1 MATPTG
7 TTKRLS
13 RHPAALQMLLRRW
26 HTYIGMVIAPT
37 VLLFAATGLLQIY
50 ELHEA
55 HPGYAP
61 PAVVAKL
68 GVLHKKQL
76 YREGRRPASAPSE
89 KSATKVPSTASPST
103 ASPSTGRPAAG
114 PRPEAKAQRLS
125 TTLLKA
131 FFALA
136 SIGLV
141 GSTITGVW
149 MTLRQPVRR
158 MRHVLLLAAGV
169 VVPFVLSCLS
179 Q

>member
-1 MATPTG
+1 MTLPTSPAR
-7 TTKRLS
+7 RLP

-26 HTYIGMVIAPT
+26 HAYIGMIIAPT
-37 VLLFAATGLLQIY
+37 VLLFATTGVLQIY

-61 PAVVAKL
+61 PAIVAKL

-76 YREGRRPASAPSE
+76 YREGRRPQAAPSG
-89 KSATKVPSTASPST
+89 KPATERPS
-103 ASPSTGRPAAG
+103 AG
-114 PRPEAKAQRLS
+114 PRPEAKAQRVS

-136 SIGLV
+136 SVGLV
-141 GSTITGVW
+141 ISTITGVW
-149 MTLRQPVRR
+149 MTLRQPLHR
-158 MRHVLLLAAGV
+158 MRHVLLLVVGT

-179 Q
+179 R

>member
-1 MATPTG
+1 MTTPTG
-7 TTKRLS
+7 TARRLP
-13 RHPAALQMLLRRW
+13 RHPAALQILLRKW
-26 HTYIGMVIAPT
+26 HAYIGMIIAPT
-37 VLLFAATGLLQIY
+37 VLLFAMTGVLQIY

-76 YREGRRPASAPSE
+76 YREGRRPQSQPSAKPSPGP
-89 KSATKVPSTASPST
+89 A
-103 ASPSTGRPAAG
+103 PAAS
-114 PRPEAKAQRLS
+114 RPEAKAQRLP

-136 SIGLV
+136 SVGLII
-141 GSTITGVW
+141 STITGVW
-149 MTLRQPVRR
+149 MTLRQPLHR
-158 MRHVLLLAAGV
+158 MRHILLLVVGT